1 MKLALSDTHMTGFL
15 ATRPK
20 YSPQPLTLRRPET
33 PKWVL
38 CQTFKTQM
46 AEFHQ
51 GLHCLLRQNQSS
63 EKEMYF
69 FIFLEITICNP
80 SIFTMNQPDLTV
92 VTYRRFFLPKTT
104 LHMQPTLS

>member
-1 MKLALSDTHMTGFL
+1 MKLTMSDTQMTGFL

-20 YSPQPLTLRRPET
+20 YSPQPLTLRRPEA

-38 CQTFKTQM
+38 CQTVKTQM

-63 EKEMYF
+63 EKEM
-69 FIFLEITICNP
+69 
-80 SIFTMNQPDLTV
+80 
-92 VTYRRFFLPKTT
+92 
-104 LHMQPTLS
+104 